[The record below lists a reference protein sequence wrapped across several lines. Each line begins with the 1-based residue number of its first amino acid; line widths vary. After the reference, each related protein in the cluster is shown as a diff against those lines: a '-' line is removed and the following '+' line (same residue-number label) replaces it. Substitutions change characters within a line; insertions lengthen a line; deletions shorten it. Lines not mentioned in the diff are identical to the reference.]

1 MVTGARVFVSGVAPE
16 ALASCGHP
24 GIGADADVP
33 AERDAFVDAAVEHL
47 GGLVNNPGIA
57 GPTEPV
63 EQTTPGAPDATLRID
78 LASMSHCSRRAI
90 PALRAAGISEIEM
103 TDRTAATMSLRCVVS
118 QQDVA
123 NRALYRASPFGATIS
138 GQAINTD
145 ADMQKTM

>member
-24 GIGADADVP
+24 GIGADAGV
-33 AERDAFVDAAVEHL
+33 A
-47 GGLVNNPGIA
+47 
-57 GPTEPV
+57 
-63 EQTTPGAPDATLRID
+63 
-78 LASMSHCSRRAI
+78 
-90 PALRAAGISEIEM
+90 ALRAAGISEIEM